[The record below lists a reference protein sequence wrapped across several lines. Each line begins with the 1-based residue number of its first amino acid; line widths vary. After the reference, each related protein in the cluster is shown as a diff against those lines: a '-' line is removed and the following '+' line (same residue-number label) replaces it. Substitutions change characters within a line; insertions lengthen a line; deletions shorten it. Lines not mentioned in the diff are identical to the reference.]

1 MITAKTGAA
10 GRLSGRDL
18 RLGEPVQPQLVAVR
32 RTLTKT
38 SFDLSARVAAPPA
51 SLERRD
57 VSLAKDVCLCLAST
71 KDPKG
76 GFEFI

>member
-1 MITAKTGAA
+1 MKHC
-10 GRLSGRDL
+10 
-18 RLGEPVQPQLVAVR
+18 RLGEPVQPQFIAVR

-38 SFDLSARVAAPPA
+38 SFDVAARVAAPPA

-57 VSLAKDVCLCLAST
+57 VRLAKDVCLCLAST

-76 GFEFI
+76 GFEFIKQPGRFGNITSGE